1 MFHGLSS
8 TQSELFT
15 KRCMLNRAFT
25 LQINQDGNP
34 VQNRLLDFFFLLNQA
49 FGQSDFEI
57 V

>member
-15 KRCMLNRAFT
+15 KRHMLNRAFT

-34 VQNRLLDFFFLLNQA
+34 VQNRLLDFFFLLNQG